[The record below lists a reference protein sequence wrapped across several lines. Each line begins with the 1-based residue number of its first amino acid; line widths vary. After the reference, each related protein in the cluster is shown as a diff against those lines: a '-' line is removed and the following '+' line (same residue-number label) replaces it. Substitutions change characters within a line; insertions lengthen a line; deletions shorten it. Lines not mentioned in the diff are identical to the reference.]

1 MNGNG
6 GDWVVEERIITIR
19 DIDYIV
25 SSDGKVYS
33 TNTGGPSYYHKEIS
47 QRLNADG
54 YLQITVGKTGSRSQY
69 RVHRM
74 VAEAFIP
81 NPNNLPE
88 VNHKDYDRT
97 NNNVD
102 NLEWCTHIDNI
113 AHSAGTGHYSR
124 FGEDNPN
131 YGNNTLRKK
140 YAEDKELSLLK
151 NRRPGVQNGRCKK
164 VKLINVNTGEE
175 ITFDYIRQASLY
187 LMDNGFVRAKKID
200 SVSNRIVFCIQ
211 NNLVFYKKFK
221 ALFID

>member
-1 MNGNG
+1 MI
-6 GDWVVEERIITIR
+6 EERIVTVR
-19 DIDYIV
+19 GVSYIV

-47 QRLNADG
+47 QRLNDDG
-54 YLQITVGKTGSRSQY
+54 YLQITVGKTGNRSQY

-88 VNHKDYDRT
+88 VNHKDYNRT

-113 AHSAGTGHYSR
+113 AHSAGTGHYSH

-131 YGNNTLRKK
+131 YGNDTLRKK
-140 YAEDKELSLLK
+140 YADNKELSKIK
-151 NRRPGVQNGRCKK
+151 NGRPGIKNGRCKK
-164 VKLINVNTGEE
+164 VKLINIDTSEE
-175 ITFDYIRQASLY
+175 IVFDYIRQASLY
-187 LMDNGFVRAKKID
+187 LMSNGFVRATKID
-200 SVSNRIVFCIQ
+200 SVSNRIVLCIQ
-211 NNLVFYKKFK
+211 NNTITYKRFK
-221 ALFID
+221 AQFVD